1 MLVLLFRI
9 DILMHDSSLVTH
21 HSSFLLLLVFKSL
34 FMSLLKNFREED
46 GQLQIWRS
54 V

>member
-21 HSSFLLLLVFKSL
+21 HSSFLHLLVFKSL
-34 FMSLLKNFREED
+34 FMSLLKNFRNGGECVST
-46 GQLQIWRS
+46 LS
-54 V
+54 A